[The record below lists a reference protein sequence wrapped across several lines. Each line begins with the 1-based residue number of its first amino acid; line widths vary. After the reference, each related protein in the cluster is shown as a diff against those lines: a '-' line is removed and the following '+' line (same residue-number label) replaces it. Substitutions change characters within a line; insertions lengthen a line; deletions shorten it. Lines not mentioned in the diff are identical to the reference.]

1 MIILLTT
8 NLSWFLLD
16 KELPLISSD
25 MFSGQTRAKLDSYI
39 TDLLAT
45 VELEK
50 EVWSRQEGWV
60 RLTSAVP

>member
-1 MIILLTT
+1 MSDHN

-16 KELPLISSD
+16 EELPLIRRD
-25 MFSGQTRAKLDSYI
+25 MLSGQTRAKLDSYI

-50 EVWSRQEGWV
+50 EVWSIQ
-60 RLTSAVP
+60 